1 MSKVSLEIFKM
12 KLLLEFSRKNENIHL
27 MKPQN
32 GMNDFLKHLDMI
44 AIALI
49 IISFQLISPSS
60 DRKFKSQREENL
72 IWSRKINIKKLKTN
86 LMRFE
91 RNLAFH
97 FLPFNVVGREKF
109 IKV

>member
-27 MKPQN
+27 KKPRN

-44 AIALI
+44 ALVN
-49 IISFQLISPSS
+49 ISFQLISPSS

-97 FLPFNVVGREKF
+97 FLAFNVVGREKF

>member
-27 MKPQN
+27 MKPRN
-32 GMNDFLKHLDMI
+32 GMNYFLKHLDMI
-44 AIALI
+44 ALI
-49 IISFQLISPSS
+49 NISFQLISPSS

-97 FLPFNVVGREKF
+97 FLAFNVVGREKF

>member
-27 MKPQN
+27 MKPRN
-32 GMNDFLKHLDMI
+32 GMNDFLKHLDM
-44 AIALI
+44 IALI

-97 FLPFNVVGREKF
+97 FLAFNVVGREKF

>member
-12 KLLLEFSRKNENIHL
+12 KLLLEFSRKNEKIHL
-27 MKPQN
+27 MKPRI

-44 AIALI
+44 ALVN
-49 IISFQLISPSS
+49 ISFQLISPSS

-97 FLPFNVVGREKF
+97 FLAFNVVGREKF

>member
-27 MKPQN
+27 MKPRN

-44 AIALI
+44 ALI
-49 IISFQLISPSS
+49 NISFQLISPSS

-97 FLPFNVVGREKF
+97 FLAFNVVGREKF